1 MPLLTGLPLGHA
13 PPGGRT
19 WVQAAGYTTSLT
31 PTAAALARLN
41 AVGSGDLALVG
52 ALLLEAAWRA
62 GSKAALLFSPGEG
75 T

>member
-1 MPLLTGLPLGHA
+1 M
-13 PPGGRT
+13 
-19 WVQAAGYTTSLT
+19 QAAGYTTSLT